1 RGTCDPLGGMHAVF
15 AILIALERRRQ
26 GGGGQSIEVPLAE
39 AGLVMA
45 AEQVIEWTAYG
56 QLLGAEGN
64 RGPTAAPQGAY
75 ATRDGE
81 WVAIAV
87 ETNDQWRALAAFA
100 DSGGALGW
108 STHPELDTVAGRRAR
123 HDQLDAALAARA
135 PGPDAEP
142 GARAPARAGGPAAFL
157 RNVRCVVPGHPQ
169 LDAVGFLRFHDH
181 PAVGRMGYPTFPLR
195 FDGERLPLERP
206 APSLGQDNE
215 EVLANLL
222 GSSSREI
229 EELLQAK

>member
-39 AGLVMA
+39 VGLVMA

-87 ETNDQWRALAAFA
+87 ETNDQGRALAAFA
-100 DSGGALGW
+100 DPDGALGW
-108 STHPELDTVAGRRAR
+108 STNRELDTAAGRRAR
-123 HDQLDAALAARA
+123 HDELDAALAALAREQDAA
-135 PGPDAEP
+135 PWADAL
-142 GARAPARAGGPAAFL
+142 ADAGVPAAFL

-169 LDAVGFLRFHDH
+169 LDAVGF
-181 PAVGRMGYPTFPLR
+181 
-195 FDGERLPLERP
+195 
-206 APSLGQDNE
+206 
-215 EVLANLL
+215 
-222 GSSSREI
+222 
-229 EELLQAK
+229 